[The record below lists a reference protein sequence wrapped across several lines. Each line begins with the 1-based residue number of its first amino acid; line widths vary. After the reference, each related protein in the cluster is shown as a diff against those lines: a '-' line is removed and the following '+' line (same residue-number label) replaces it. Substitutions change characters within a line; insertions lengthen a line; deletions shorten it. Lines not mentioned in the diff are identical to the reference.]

1 MLSKRRFGGRLR
13 SAPTAS
19 SSIRSRSRAR
29 SSREPMPRSDRSHNM
44 PTPHALP
51 TRSASASTPV
61 TISISRI
68 SSSFAICRFSTKSRL
83 ATRSCHE
90 PSSSASPRSSENT
103 WMSLRRVRNPARI
116 SLAAALALSFAAGHG
131 ARAAASHPVTFRT
144 DDGVTIAGT
153 LYEAARRPAPAVIL
167 LHMLTRSRD
176 DWQSF
181 ADRLADAGISALAID
196 FRGHGQSTR
205 GPAGPDGEPD
215 LARMT
220 LDVQAARA
228 YLASHPDLV
237 ALTHIGI
244 AGASIGANVAILEAA
259 SDPAI
264 KSLAL
269 LSPGLNYRALRAEAA
284 MQKYSPRPVLF

>member
-1 MLSKRRFGGRLR
+1 
-13 SAPTAS
+13 
-19 SSIRSRSRAR
+19 
-29 SSREPMPRSDRSHNM
+29 
-44 PTPHALP
+44 
-51 TRSASASTPV
+51 
-61 TISISRI
+61 
-68 SSSFAICRFSTKSRL
+68 
-83 ATRSCHE
+83 
-90 PSSSASPRSSENT
+90 
-103 WMSLRRVRNPARI
+103 MSLRRVRNPARI

-144 DDGVTIAGT
+144 DDGVTIAAT

-220 LDVQAARA
+220 LDVQAGRA

-237 ALTHIGI
+237 AVTHIGI

-284 MQKYSPRPVLF
+284 MQKYSPRPVLFVAATNDPYATRSVKQLSTLGGGLREIKTLENAGHGTTMLVRYPDLARLLVDWFERTLL

>member
-1 MLSKRRFGGRLR
+1 MSSNTE
-13 SAPTAS
+13 SARVA
-19 SSIRSRSRAR
+19 A
-29 SSREPMPRSDRSHNM
+29 
-44 PTPHALP
+44 ALAALVLI
-51 TRSASASTPV
+51 ASAST
-61 TISISRI
+61 RA
-68 SSSFAICRFSTKSRL
+68 SSSHA
-83 ATRSCHE
+83 
-90 PSSSASPRSSENT
+90 
-103 WMSLRRVRNPARI
+103 
-116 SLAAALALSFAAGHG
+116 
-131 ARAAASHPVTFRT
+131 VTFRT

-153 LYEAARRPAPAVIL
+153 LYESPQRPAPAVIL
-167 LHMLTRSRD
+167 LHMLTRSRE
-176 DWQSF
+176 DWQAV

-237 ALTHIGI
+237 KLANIGI

-259 SDPAI
+259 GDPAI

-269 LSPGLNYRALRAEAA
+269 LSPGLNYRALRAETA
-284 MQKYSPRPVLF
+284 MQKYSPRPVLFVAATNDPYASRSVKQLSTLGAGLREIKTLENAGHGTTMLARYPDLVRMLVDWFERTLL